1 MRKPRDAFREV
12 DRLQPSDELWHNAQ
26 ERASADSPAE
36 VEPRLD
42 SVPAWRRIAVIVTTL
57 GLVVVVGGALLREAV
72 PQRDGEGSV
81 QNPDVQLDPLRDL
94 PYGWTELPSPPDV
107 RSGAVTAWT
116 GSHLIVWGGYVYTGY
131 GNERPLNDGY
141 ILDPVSGE
149 RESIAPSPLDP
160 RAFPAWAW
168 TGEELLVWGGWDLV
182 NGFFAD
188 GASYSPASR
197 EWTLLSDARLS
208 ARAPLFAWTG
218 HELIVWGSN
227 LRKGTAGPEG
237 AAYDPST
244 RTWRALAQ
252 APLNLTE
259 ASVVWTGQQVV
270 MLGAELDADNAPSTN
285 VAVGATYDPV
295 ANRWKLLPDSELS
308 PQASS
313 IAWNGQEIVAWDY
326 RGRAQRMLSAEG
338 EWSRPIDVPIQPGE
352 CVPNSINVAGVIL
365 GEYCGEFILFRE
377 NAWEREGPPLRGSI
391 VSLIEA
397 DETAL
402 IASQDLESGETSLL
416 AFRPRQS

>member
-1 MRKPRDAFREV
+1 MRKKLTDAFREV
-12 DRLQPSDELWHNAQ
+12 DRLQPSDELWQNAQ
-26 ERASADSPAE
+26 ERAFADSPAD
-36 VEPRLD
+36 VEQRLD
-42 SVPAWRRIAVIVTTL
+42 SLPAWRRIAVIVTTF
-57 GLVVVVGGALLREAV
+57 GLVLVVGGALLRDAV
-72 PQRDGEGSV
+72 PQRGEGGAET
-81 QNPDVQLDPLRDL
+81 PAVQLDPLRDL

-131 GNERPLNDGY
+131 GNETPLNGGF
-141 ILDPVSGE
+141 ILDPVSGD

-168 TGEELLVWGGWDLV
+168 TGEELVVWGGWDLV
-182 NGFFAD
+182 NRFFSD
-188 GASYSPASR
+188 GASYSPATQ

-227 LRKGTAGPEG
+227 VRSGTAGPEG
-237 AAYDPST
+237 AAFDPST
-244 RTWRALAQ
+244 RTWRALAES
-252 APLNLTE
+252 PLNLTE
-259 ASVVWTGQQVV
+259 ASVAWTGQEVV
-270 MLGAELDADNAPSTN
+270 MLGAKLDSENASSTK

-295 ANRWKLLPDSELS
+295 ANRWRLLPDSALS

-313 IAWNGQEIVAWDY
+313 IAWNGQKVVAWDY
-326 RGRAQRMLSAEG
+326 LGRAQSILPAEG
-338 EWSRPIDVPIQPGE
+338 EWSRPVDVPIQPGE
-352 CVPNSINVAGVIL
+352 CVPNSINVNGEIL
-365 GEYCGEFILFRE
+365 GEYCGQFVLFRE
-377 NAWEREGPPLRGSI
+377 DAWEREDLPLRGAI

-397 DETAL
+397 NETAL
-402 IASQDLESGETSLL
+402 IASRDLESGETRLL